1 VTRSQSHRINGAA
14 GVSLLGLLVVVVM
27 MGILAVIALSA
38 VGSGD
43 STTRSVASGH
53 HPAGSGNPDVAAAQ
67 RIACT
72 LSAKAI
78 ESAALAYYAGHAG
91 TWPPDIAA
99 LTDGATPLLR
109 NGPDPKWGLVYDNTN
124 GTVDASGCAKL

>member
-1 VTRSQSHRINGAA
+1 VTRAHSRRGTGSA
-14 GVSLLGLLVVVVM
+14 GVSLLGLLIVVVM
-27 MGILAVIALSA
+27 MGVLAVIALSA

-43 STTRSVASGH
+43 STQRSVVAGQ

-67 RIACT
+67 RVACT

-91 TWPPDIAA
+91 VWPPDIAS

-109 NGPDPKWGLVYDNTN
+109 SGPDPKWGLVYDNTN